1 MTFVLVGRVQAEYPL
16 AKGLFLPKA
25 LLKKT
30 WAIRKPRRTQLVQQE
45 ETNCVFLQ
53 FIFKQTFTKRN
64 IGEPVPLLKSHPY
77 FLSPDV
83 NEFL

>member
-1 MTFVLVGRVQAEYPL
+1 MIFVLVGRVQAEYPL

-25 LLKKT
+25 
-30 WAIRKPRRTQLVQQE
+30 VY
-45 ETNCVFLQ
+45 FSSS
-53 FIFKQTFTKRN
+53 FFKQTFTKRN